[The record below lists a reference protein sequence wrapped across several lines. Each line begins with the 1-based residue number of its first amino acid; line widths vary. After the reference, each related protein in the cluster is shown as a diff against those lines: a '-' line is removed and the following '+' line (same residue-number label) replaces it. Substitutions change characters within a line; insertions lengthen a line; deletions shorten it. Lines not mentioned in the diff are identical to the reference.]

1 MNSFC
6 YSFVT
11 LFSLYVYFSK
21 QYDRSARQESY
32 SLFSLVVGKGDI
44 WLKEE
49 KGIVTVKQQT
59 SKVMTKVQEPNELDV
74 PKKETFDVMISPK
87 LASSLQ
93 AVSKTVK
100 SDIIEFREF
109 SEKNQ

>member
-1 MNSFC
+1 MNAAAKVSKTVATMLKSEVCGFGC
-6 YSFVT
+6 GENIAKISMMVK
-11 LFSLYVYFSK
+11 YV
-21 QYDRSARQESY
+21 
-32 SLFSLVVGKGDI
+32 
-44 WLKEE
+44 KEE

-93 AVSKTVK
+93 AVSKIVK